1 MVSNVLVA
9 VDGSEN
15 SNRGLDF
22 ALEFAEKYGANLTII
37 NVTESSA
44 AAAYAGDGMVS
55 IARDLRKFHEEIL
68 NKALERAK
76 TTHPAVSVSTS
87 LREGDASNEIVNVAN
102 EGNFDVVIL
111 GHRGLGKVKGMLLG
125 SISEK
130 VTRSLACTVI
140 LVR

>member
-1 MVSNVLVA
+1 

-15 SNRGLDF
+15 SIRGLDF

-44 AAAYAGDGMVS
+44 AVAYAGDGMVS
-55 IARDLRKFHEEIL
+55 VARDLRKFHEEIL
-68 NKALERAK
+68 NKALARAQN
-76 TTHPAVSVSTS
+76 THPTVPVSTV
-87 LREGDASNEIVNVAN
+87 LREGDAANEIITVAN
-102 EGNFDVVIL
+102 EGNYDVVVL
-111 GHRGLGKVKGMLLG
+111 GHRGLGKVKGILLG

-130 VTRSLACTVI
+130 VIRSLSCTVI